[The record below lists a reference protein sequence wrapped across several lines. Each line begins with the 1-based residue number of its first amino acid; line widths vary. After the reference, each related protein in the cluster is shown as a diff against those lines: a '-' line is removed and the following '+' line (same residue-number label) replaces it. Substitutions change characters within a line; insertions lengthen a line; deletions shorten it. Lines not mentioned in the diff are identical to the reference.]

1 VVAVRRIFAA
11 ETPEYFML
19 LGTTIFLVAF
29 GLVMV
34 LSSSS
39 IESRVGEGDFFA
51 KASRQGLYA
60 LVGLPLMLIAARA
73 PMSFWKRW
81 AWHAIIIAIVAQLL
95 VVATNL
101 GVDNGYNRN
110 WLRIG
115 SFTAQP
121 SEVVKLALI
130 IWLAWILTTKGH
142 ELNEWRKV
150 LLPIGPVAG
159 AAILLVLFGN
169 DLGTAIIL
177 VAMVIGALFYAGVRL
192 RIIGAALA
200 IIAVFGLIAVQFSD
214 SRRGRIESWL
224 GGCTDPS
231 LFSNE
236 CYQTVHGWE
245 ALASG
250 GVFGVGL
257 GNSTAKWSWL
267 PEADNDF
274 IFAIVGEELGLVGA
288 ALVLLLFVLLTICF
302 VRIIRFSRDPFAKIA
317 TSVAMVWIVGQ
328 AFVNIA
334 VVLGVLPVLG
344 VPLPLVSAGGSA
356 LITTMVAIGI
366 VLSFA
371 RVRPA
376 QSDGDFSPARGRTPP
391 PVPGGGRGSGRA

>member
-159 AAILLVLFGN
+159 SAILLVLFGN

-214 SRRGRIESWL
+214 SRRGRIES
-224 GGCTDPS
+224 
-231 LFSNE
+231 
-236 CYQTVHGWE
+236 WE

-371 RVRPA
+371 RTKPDLPTEATPIR
-376 QSDGDFSPARGRTPP
+376 RGAS
-391 PVPGGGRGSGRA
+391 RG